1 MKYNMTKKTLWD
13 FFFFLDFET
22 THHLGLPTGQTQ
34 IGIVGIPT
42 WLVIPCFQSARFYT
56 NYFFQTP
63 CIWIPKKKELY
74 AIKWEI
80 HIEFSSNI
88 HFFFQIDFLYFHW
101 CLKDNS
107 KLVKSNLFIAIET
120 FIFLPFTKLSKLG

>member
-1 MKYNMTKKTLWD
+1 MKKLRNATFFQFKTNQHFVFRYSLIFFSKLRQIKIIFFNVQNILNKMKYNMTKKTLCD
-13 FFFFLDFET
+13 FFFLDFET

-63 CIWIPKKKELY
+63 CI
-74 AIKWEI
+74 
-80 HIEFSSNI
+80 
-88 HFFFQIDFLYFHW
+88 
-101 CLKDNS
+101 
-107 KLVKSNLFIAIET
+107 
-120 FIFLPFTKLSKLG
+120 